1 MAGVLN
7 KQSNY
12 LHASDDLRKISD
24 QISVTFLPKSSCV
37 SKNCLERGLN
47 YYTQGYI
54 HEIKVFEDT
63 NAVVRV
69 NAEEM

>member
-12 LHASDDLRKISD
+12 LHASDDLRKIPD
-24 QISVTFLPKSSCV
+24 QISVSFLPKSSSF

-47 YYTQGYI
+47 YYTQGY
-54 HEIKVFEDT
+54 EIKVFEDK

-69 NAEEM
+69 DAEEM